1 MILVI
6 LAAGRGKRLGEK
18 TKNSPKCLIDING
31 KSLINYNIKFIEK
44 FNKVII
50 VTGYKDHLIKKNF
63 KNNKSIIFIKNKKY
77 LKTNMVYSLF
87 CAYKYLKKFKEDIV
101 ISYSDIVFDKSIFK
115 TVQPSG
121 NFLVVY
127 SEWLKIWK
135 LRMKPSMIINDAE
148 SLVVKNNNLISIGN
162 KIKDKMPKYQYTGI
176 IKLRFNS
183 FTKLYNYF
191 KKLKNNKIDFTRFL
205 NLSIGSKI
213 INMKIKKTKK
223 FWFEVDSLN
232 DAKALTLV
240 LKEKK
245 LFSSDKV

>member
-1 MILVI
+1 
-6 LAAGRGKRLGEK
+6 
-18 TKNSPKCLIDING
+18 
-31 KSLINYNIKFIEK
+31 
-44 FNKVII
+44 
-50 VTGYKDHLIKKNF
+50 
-63 KNNKSIIFIKNKKY
+63 
-77 LKTNMVYSLF
+77 MVYSLF
-87 CAYKYLKKFKEDIV
+87 CAYKHLNKFKEDIV
-101 ISYSDIVFDKSIFK
+101 ISYSDIIFDKSIFK
-115 TVQPSG
+115 TVLPSG

-148 SLVVKNNNLISIGN
+148 SLVVKKNNLISIGN

-183 FTKLYNYF
+183 FTNLYNYF
-191 KKLKNNKIDFTRFL
+191 KKLKNNKIDFTSFL
-205 NLSIGSKI
+205 NLSISNKI

-232 DAKALTLV
+232 DAKALTLI

-245 LFSSDKV
+245 LFSFDKV

>member
-1 MILVI
+1 MTNVII
-6 LAAGRGKRLGEK
+6 LAAGTGSRLRPL
-18 TKNSPKCLIDING
+18 TDNVPKCMVPFLG
-31 KSLINYNIKFIEK
+31 KSILKRQIEVFSNSRVNEITIVAGHLENKIKCDNLKKI
-44 FNKVII
+44 FNPHF
-50 VTGYKDHLIKKNF
+50 GY
-63 KNNKSIIFIKNKKY
+63 
-77 LKTNMVYSLF
+77 TNMVYSLF
-87 CAYKYLKKFKEDIV
+87 CAYKYLNKFKEDIV

-115 TVQPSG
+115 TVQSSG

-191 KKLKNNKIDFTRFL
+191 KKLKNDKIDFTRFL
-205 NLSIGSKI
+205 NLSIGNKI